1 MNKSVKNDVVFSV
14 KQSLTKRNN
23 YEEIDHLATDNRY
36 GVRIFGP
43 DLCAD
48 NVHGEYGEDAQ

>member
-1 MNKSVKNDVVFSV
+1 MKNDVVFSV